1 MHMEASTNTTHEAG
15 DDYIPV
21 VLQVCP
27 GRLGFKGFASLEQG
41 FIVLL
46 LTIES
51 FIAGFLFVHGRIRI
65 VLLLL
70 LPQVLFI
77 CCYCW

>member
-1 MHMEASTNTTHEAG
+1 MHMEASTNTTHEAR

-27 GRLGFKGFASLEQG
+27 RRLRLKGFTSLEQG
-41 FIVLL
+41 FIVLF

-51 FIAGFLFVHGRIRI
+51 LFAGFLFVHGGIRNF
-65 VLLLL
+65 LLL
-70 LPQVLFI
+70 LP
-77 CCYCW
+77 